1 VGAGKRKRLE
11 ATVAAIQGRWGRK
24 ALQRGPR
31 PEAISALSTGFP
43 ALDGILAGSGGLPR
57 GRITELLG
65 EPTSGMATLALKV
78 AAGLTAPARSAYVDL
93 AGTFDPDYAARCGV
107 NLERLLLV
115 RPHRGLEGLD
125 IVLSLLS
132 RAQLSLIIF
141 DSVTALRA
149 EADQAAALSAR
160 LAQLPALLSRTPCA
174 LLFLTPLRFGPAR
187 PTANYPSYFALP
199 HLATLRLELRKEQWL
214 YRDGEMK
221 GYQARV
227 RVLSNKLGR
236 AGQQATLAITFNGV
250 VQGDGL

>member
-1 VGAGKRKRLE
+1 MGAGKRKRLE
-11 ATVAAIQGRWGRK
+11 ATVAAIQGRWGRQ

-43 ALDGILAGSGGLPR
+43 ALDGMLAGRGGIPR

-78 AAGLTAPARSAYVDL
+78 AAGLAAPGQSAYVDL

-107 NLERLLLV
+107 NLDRLLLV
-115 RPHRGLEGLD
+115 RPHSGLEGLD
-125 IVLSLLS
+125 IVLSLLT
-132 RAQLSLIIF
+132 RTELSLIIF
-141 DSVTALRA
+141 DSVTDLQA
-149 EADQAAALSAR
+149 ETARAAALSAR

-187 PTANYPSYFALP
+187 TAANYPPHFALP
-199 HLATLRLELRKEQWL
+199 HLAALRLELRKEQWL
-214 YRDGEMK
+214 YRNREVK

-227 RVLSNKLGR
+227 RVLTNKLGR
-236 AGQQATLAITFNGV
+236 AGQQTTIAITFNGV